1 MKTGPVQLI
10 LQSMIKT
17 RGGHAGGGKGGQIL
31 VPSVLDGK
39 FDKSIYLSEAII
51 GTIAQVEFYP
61 EKVQIPQ

>member
-1 MKTGPVQLI
+1 
-10 LQSMIKT
+10 MIKT

-31 VPSVLDGK
+31 VPSMLDGK